1 MFLPKLNGNSVAN
14 TTSLLDAIL
23 KKLPGDPLLREFA
36 EQFLQGASARMLEV
50 LGTAALQS
58 LVQGRFA
65 FFQEAVAQGGALR
78 VQPKV
83 DDPDDPDST
92 GSGRLL
98 IDVVS
103 RDTPF
108 QVVTLECLLRKLDLH
123 ILRRLHPMMMVE
135 YNAEGKPTKVSAPQL
150 GSGLYSVIHL
160 EIEGSEN
167 PEFLSMLEAQLAQH
181 LRAVQQSAEDQPE
194 IRKRLQTLAETISQV
209 ELLSKEERQEWAE
222 LIPWLLGNFACFG
235 AGLLIPNPE
244 GGAGLQLEDESGLG
258 ILRASDLVDEFG
270 QRLKETLLAHSWRFQ
285 NFPEPFRLDRLP
297 AISPVLRFE
306 PLMRLSIKLPHPE
319 HGQVEHVFLALLRRS
334 SLNARNLD
342 TPIVRRKLRR
352 LFETLKLLP
361 DTYSYNEAVRIF
373 AATPKFE
380 LFRASE
386 SELGQ
391 VVENLVS
398 LNNPRRIHCF
408 QIRSEGQEHLRL
420 LVLTPS
426 ELLDERAS
434 QKVAEHLQTL
444 VPHRSSEW
452 FYASGEEVSRVHVD
466 FVLSDPNWQ
475 PPLQQL
481 ETEIGRRLLPW
492 EEQVRGLLRHRHP
505 GADAKALFERYVP
518 MMPPHYRVRNT
529 VEAAVRDM
537 ENLEQLAHEGGIAF
551 DLVVFSDPTASVV
564 QASLLYVYS
573 RSKLDLIKVMP
584 VLLNLGIHVI
594 DQLTARI
601 GNGETTLGYI
611 QSFRITRKSGET
623 LNEAQTKPLLVPL
636 LRAIFQG
643 QTEND
648 PLNAL
653 ALKSGLDWKAI
664 NVLQLYRNLYLQLGP
679 SFSRETVNCVLLD
692 HADCARLLYEQF
704 VTSFDPDEAYGS
716 VEHRHTV
723 LLPRLEQG
731 FHEALQEVDGI
742 TDDLVL
748 RRLHSLV
755 QQSLR
760 TNFYIPRPADETV
773 ISVKLNSRKSEQMP
787 VPAPF
792 REIYVH
798 DVGMEGTHLRF
809 GPVARG
815 GLRWSD
821 RPDDFRTEVLGL
833 VKTQQTK
840 NVVIVPVGSKG
851 GFYVKNPGSTRES
864 AATEAQRQYKKFIGA
879 LLDVTDTLDEQGQV
893 CCPNRVLAYDEVDPY
908 LVVAADKGTATFS
921 DTANEI
927 SEKRGYWL
935 GDAFASG
942 GSNGYDHKVVGIT
955 ARGAWE
961 CVKLHFREL
970 GRDIQSEPF
979 TVVGI
984 GDMSGDV
991 FGNGMLLSRMIRL
1004 QAAFNHQHIFLDP
1017 NPEPES
1023 TWHERERIFRL
1034 PRSTWK
1040 DYTPELIS
1048 AGGGVFDRK
1057 AKAIPLS
1064 PQAQTLLG
1072 VDADSLTGDEIIRAI
1087 LRMEVDLLWF
1097 GGIGTYVK
1105 SPLQSSLH
1113 VGDQAND
1120 NVRIDSTELQAKV
1133 IGEGANLG
1141 FTQLGRIDY
1150 SNRGGLLNTDAID
1163 NSAGVNMSDY
1173 EVNLKILLQKLRRS
1187 GKLDS
1192 DEERNALLHEATE
1205 EVAELVL
1212 ANNRGQ
1218 HWLLSMDRIRSRR
1231 RFQRFRAF
1239 ISWLEERGM
1248 NSRSEY
1254 IPTPK
1259 DLDQLEQAGL
1269 PMPRPVLAVMQS
1281 YVKMTVFDALSNPEL
1296 PFDPALDPIYLGYVP
1311 PRIRE
1316 RFGNAV
1322 LNHPLKREIIAM
1334 IVTNSIINYAG
1345 CGFFPRLAA
1354 STGRALPDL
1363 AQAYLILDQSLR
1375 GPSLRRR
1382 LLMMPSV
1389 TEQEKYEVL
1398 IEMEESLLRA
1408 VQGLLQSG
1416 AKLKFKLVEVFQPL
1430 FTEML
1435 DIGTPVEQ
1443 MDLNAFASLILRLR
1457 SANDV
1462 LHLQQRHGLDV
1473 AMACTAAGIL
1483 EAEFGLEQL
1492 WEQLDGLSAANEWEL
1507 RHQELLLQSLDLRK
1521 RQLLDRMVAGHT
1533 PESLRD
1539 LAPEAWVEPLRTAHP
1554 TALQAYQQT
1563 QEQIRTSGL
1572 VNLTVVSVA
1581 LSHLELGD
1589 PTL

>member
-1 MFLPKLNGNSVAN
+1 MTGTPPPLAP
-14 TTSLLDAIL
+14 IL
-23 KKLPGDPLLREFA
+23 EKLPDHPLLREFA
-36 EQFLQGASARMLEV
+36 GQFLQGASSRMLEA
-50 LGTAALQS
+50 LGVSALQD
-58 LVQGRFA
+58 LVEGRFA
-65 FFQEAVAQGGALR
+65 FFQEAVKQGGALQ
-78 VQPKV
+78 VQPKA

-92 GSGRLL
+92 GRGRLL
-98 IDVVS
+98 IDVVR
-103 RDTPF
+103 RDAPF
-108 QVVTLECLLRKLDLH
+108 QVVTLECLLRKLDLR
-123 ILRRLHPMMMVE
+123 ILRRLHPMMIVE
-135 YNAEGKPTKVSAPQL
+135 CDAEEKPVKVSAPQL
-150 GSGLYSVIHL
+150 GAGLYSIVHL
-160 EIEGSEN
+160 EIEGPEN
-167 PEFLSMLEAQLAQH
+167 PEFLHTLEVQLTQH
-181 LRAVQQSAEDQPE
+181 LQAVQQSAEDQPQ
-194 IRKRLQTLAETISQV
+194 ICKRLKSVGSTISQAESV
-209 ELLSKEERQEWAE
+209 SKEERQEWAE
-222 LIPWLLGNFACFG
+222 LIPWLLDNFACFG
-235 AGLLIPNPE
+235 AGILIPNLE
-244 GGAGLQLEDESGLG
+244 RGEGLQLEAESGLG
-258 ILRASDLVDEFG
+258 ILRASDLVDEPG
-270 QRLKETLLAHSWRFQ
+270 QRLEQTLLAYSWRLQSDAF
-285 NFPEPFRLDRLP
+285 PFRFDRLP
-297 AISPVLRFE
+297 TTSPVLRFE

-319 HGQVEHVFLALLRRS
+319 HGQAEQVFLGLLRRS

-342 TPIVRRKLRR
+342 TPLIRRKLRH
-352 LFETLKLLP
+352 LFETLRLLP
-361 DTYSYNEAVRIF
+361 NTYNYNEAVRIF

-391 VVENLVS
+391 VVDSLVS
-398 LNNPRRIHCF
+398 LNDPRRIHCF
-408 QIRSEGQEHLRL
+408 RISSEVHGLLRL
-420 LVLTPS
+420 LVLAPA
-426 ELLDERAS
+426 ELLDERSAR
-434 QKVAEHLQTL
+434 KVAEHLQAV

-452 FYASGEEVSRVHVD
+452 FHASGEEVSRVHAD
-466 FVLSDPNWQ
+466 FELSDPGWQ

-481 ETEIGRRLLPW
+481 EAEIGTRLLLW
-492 EEQVRGLLRHRHP
+492 EEQIRGLLRRRHP

-518 MMPPHYRVRNT
+518 MMPLHYRVRT
-529 VEAAVRDM
+529 DVKASVRDI
-537 ENLEQLAHEGGIAF
+537 ENLERLAHEDGVVF
-551 DLVVFSDPTASVV
+551 DLVPFSAFGASIAN
-564 QASLLYVYS
+564 ASLLYVYS
-573 RSKLDLIKVMP
+573 RDKLDLIRVMP

-594 DQLTARI
+594 DQLTARL
-601 GNGETTLGYI
+601 GNGESTLGYI
-611 QSFRITRKSGET
+611 QSFRITQGGEA
-623 LNEAQTKPLLVPL
+623 LNEAWAKPLLVPL
-636 LRAIFQG
+636 LQAVFQG
-643 QTEND
+643 RAEND

-653 ALKSGLDWKAI
+653 ALKAGLDWKAI
-664 NVLQLYRNLYLQLGP
+664 NILQLYRNLYLQLGTP
-679 SFSRETVNCVLLD
+679 FSRETVNCVLCD
-692 HADCARLLYEQF
+692 HPDCARLLYEQF
-704 VTSFDPDEAYGS
+704 VTRFDPDGTYGN
-716 VEHRHTV
+716 VKHRRTV
-723 LLPRLEQG
+723 LLPRLDQG
-731 FHEALQEVDGI
+731 FQEALQDVEGI

-760 TNFYIPRPADETV
+760 TNFYVPRAARETV
-773 ISVKLNSRKSEQMP
+773 ISVKLNSRRIEQMP

-798 DVGMEGTHLRF
+798 DVGLEGVHLRF

-851 GFYVKNPGSTRES
+851 GFYVKNPGPTRES
-864 AATEAQRQYKKFIGA
+864 AAAEGQRQYQKFIGA
-879 LLDVTDTLDEQGQV
+879 LLDVTDTLDKQGQV
-893 CCPNRVLAYDEVDPY
+893 RCPNDVLAYDEPDPY
-908 LVVAADKGTATFS
+908 LVVAPDKGTATFS
-921 DTANEI
+921 DTANAL
-927 SEKRGYWL
+927 SEKRGFWL

-942 GSNGYDHKVVGIT
+942 GSNGYDHKLVGIT

-970 GRDIQSEPF
+970 GRDIQSESF
-979 TVVGI
+979 TVAGI

-991 FGNGMLLSRMIRL
+991 FGNGMLLSRTIRL
-1004 QAAFNHQHIFLDP
+1004 QVAFNHLHIFLDP
-1017 NPEPES
+1017 DPDPETS
-1023 TWHERERIFRL
+1023 WQERKRLFQL

-1040 DYTPELIS
+1040 DYQSELIS
-1048 AGGGVFDRK
+1048 AGGGVFNRK

-1064 PQAQTLLG
+1064 PQAQAVLG
-1072 VDADSLTGDEIIRAI
+1072 VESASLTGDEMIRAI

-1105 SPLQSSLH
+1105 SPLQSDMH

-1120 NVRIDSTELQAKV
+1120 NVRIDSTELRTKV
-1133 IGEGANLG
+1133 VGEGANLG
-1141 FTQLGRIDY
+1141 FTQLARIDY
-1150 SNRGGLLNTDAID
+1150 SNRGGNLNTDAID
-1163 NSAGVNMSDY
+1163 NSGGVNMSDY
-1173 EVNLKILLQKLRRS
+1173 EVNLKILLQQLRRS
-1187 GKLDS
+1187 GKLNS
-1192 DEERNALLHEATE
+1192 DEERNTLLHEATE

-1218 HWLLSMDRIRSRR
+1218 HRLLSMDRIRSQR

-1239 ISWLEERGM
+1239 IPWLEERGM

-1281 YVKMTVFDALSNPEL
+1281 YVKMSVFDALSNPEL
-1296 PFDPALDPIYLGYVP
+1296 PLDPALDPIYLGYVP

-1322 LNHPLKREIIAM
+1322 LNHPLKREVIAM
-1334 IVTNSIINYAG
+1334 IVTNSIINYTG

-1354 STGRALPDL
+1354 ATGRALPDL

-1382 LLMMPSV
+1382 LLTMPGV
-1389 TEQEKYEVL
+1389 PEQEKYEVL
-1398 IEMEESLLRA
+1398 IGMEESLLRA

-1416 AKLKFKLVEVFQPL
+1416 AKLKFKLVEGFQPL
-1430 FTEML
+1430 LTEML
-1435 DIGTPVEQ
+1435 DLRTPVEEL
-1443 MDLNAFASLILRLR
+1443 DLNAFESLILRLR

-1473 AMACTAAGIL
+1473 ATAGTAAEIL
-1483 EAEFGLEQL
+1483 EAEFGLEEL
-1492 WEQLDGLSAANEWEL
+1492 HEQLDALSVRNDWEL

-1521 RQLLDRMVAGHT
+1521 RQLLDRMVAGRK
-1533 PESLRD
+1533 PESLSD
-1539 LAPEAWVEPLRTAHP
+1539 LDPEAWIAPLRASHP

-1563 QEQIRTSGL
+1563 LEQIHTSGL

-1589 PTL
+1589 SAP